1 MGASGTT
8 IRPPLFERLAA
19 TAEDRDAADFDR
31 EALADSVRAEL
42 LRLLNTRRGPRP
54 LTTPASVL
62 DYGIADWSAL
72 QAERSADR
80 RQLTREIR
88 GAILQFEPRLQPGE
102 IELLPVAGQR
112 QRLCV
117 RLSGVLR
124 GGQQRWPVSFLIEE
138 GADGLE
144 VRHERL
150 D

>member
-1 MGASGTT
+1 MGASGTG

-19 TAEDRDAADFDR
+19 TAEDRGSADFDR
-31 EALADSVRAEL
+31 QALADSVRGEL
-42 LRLLNTRRGPRP
+42 LRLLNTRRGSRP

-80 RQLTREIR
+80 RQLSREIR
-88 GAILQFEPRLQPGE
+88 DAILRFEPRLQPGE
-102 IELLPVAGQR
+102 IELLPIEGQR
-112 QRLCV
+112 QRLRV
-117 RLSGVLR
+117 RLNGVLR
-124 GGQQRWPVSFLIEE
+124 GGARRWPVSFMIEDS
-138 GADGLE
+138 ADGFE